1 MGNLY
6 SALELKMGDW
16 QYYSIVM
23 RMHELANEVNFGSE
37 VHHESTLDDA
47 IQRNLKSPR
56 IRNQIS
62 QFLTRRED
70 RFFSSLVVTSK
81 GGQPTFS
88 AINIDS
94 NDPLKMLENSVANR
108 YGILQFDGSQS
119 WYALDGQHRL
129 AAIKAIVAP
138 DASQISV
145 DIPDDFDVEA
155 FKNETISVLVVTQDE
170 TLTEEDWL
178 KRYRRLFSSLNRY
191 AKSTSLEENIIMDED
206 DVFAITTRRLIS
218 DHDFFK
224 STGRTQNSFKVNTV
238 SSSLREGSNYFIPLK
253 TLYQINKVLL
263 SNKSSANAWPLD
275 NGQTTHKVSEFIGFR
290 PAEDTIDEMYERL
303 HAHWDALLEVLP
315 QLTDN
320 PALRK
325 THNPTAA
332 EASQHEDSVLF
343 WPIGQLVLGDLARAL
358 LDRPSQLGGLA
369 NPLSANSSEISTALQ
384 PLAKLDWNL
393 QAVPARGLLLWWDD
407 DSNKDKPWKMRSDQ
421 RPKCINLTT
430 KLYKWQLGL
439 TELTDQEVTDLKFEW
454 LGLVLPYWHL
464 DPETG
469 VHSGD
474 DKNEL
479 WSQIL
484 DRVD

>member
-37 VHHESTLDDA
+37 VHDDSTLDDA

-88 AINIDS
+88 PIAIDS
-94 NDPLKMLENSVANR
+94 NDPLKILENAVANR
-108 YGILQFDGSQS
+108 YGILNFDGSQS

-145 DIPDDFDVEA
+145 DIPDEFDVEA

-170 TLTEEDWL
+170 TLAEEDWL

-224 STGRTQNSFKVNTV
+224 STGRTPETFKVNTE
-238 SSSLREGSNYFIPLK
+238 SSSLREKSHYFIPLRN
-253 TLYQINKVLL
+253 LYNINVKLL
-263 SNKSSANAWPLD
+263 SNKNSANAWPLD
-275 NGQTTHKVSEFIGFR
+275 NGQTTHKIKDFMGFR
-290 PAEDTIDEMYERL
+290 PSEDTIDEMYERL
-303 HAHWDALLEVLP
+303 HAHWDGLLEVLP
-315 QLTDN
+315 QLRDN
-320 PALRK
+320 PSLRK
-325 THNPTAA
+325 THNPTAG

-343 WPIGQLVLGDLARAL
+343 WPIGQQVLADLTRAL
-358 LDRPSQLGGLA
+358 LDRPSQFGGLLD
-369 NPLSANSSEISTALQ
+369 PLSVDSDEIAAALR
-384 PLAKLDWNL
+384 PLAKLEWDI
-393 QAVPARGLLLWWDD
+393 QTVPARGLLVWWNDND
-407 DSNKDKPWKMRSDQ
+407 KDKPWKMRSED
-421 RPKCINLTT
+421 RIACVNLVT

-439 TELTDQEVTDLKFEW
+439 MELSDEEINDLKSEW
-454 LGLVLPYWHL
+454 LGLVLPYEHI
-464 DPETG
+464 DPVTTKK
-469 VHSGD
+469 SGD